1 MKTASKIAY
10 RTLTQYLTPTSNFY
24 DARKATLQATVDIY
38 GYDDTFFYNP
48 EYDAVESAWNEVGVF
63 DEEESTGI
71 NAVTRMVNNNETDNW
86 YNLQGQ
92 RIDKPSKTG
101 VYIHNEK
108 KVVIK

>member
-1 MKTASKIAY
+1 MPS
-10 RTLTQYLTPTSNFY
+10 
-24 DARKATLQATVDIY
+24 
-38 GYDDTFFYNP
+38 
-48 EYDAVESAWNEVGVF
+48 NEVGVF